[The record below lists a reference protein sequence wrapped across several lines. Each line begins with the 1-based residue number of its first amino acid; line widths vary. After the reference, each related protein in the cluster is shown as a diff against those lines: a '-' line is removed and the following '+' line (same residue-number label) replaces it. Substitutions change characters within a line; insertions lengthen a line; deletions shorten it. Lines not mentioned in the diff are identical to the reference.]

1 MKTLHPVKQL
11 FASFFA
17 PKKHRHHNYK
27 ARLRATILKR
37 EESLNKIFMVRYKM
51 GNL

>member
-1 MKTLHPVKQL
+1 MKTMNPVRKFLALL
-11 FASFFA
+11 FLSS
-17 PKKHRHHNYK
+17 PRRRYYK
-27 ARLRATILKR
+27 ARLRSSILNR